1 MVTNDIQMLFF
12 VTEVLLMIKTD
23 RYTVL
28 MMIFFISMKLN
39 VVLPFEVFLGDCCIV
54 LFIVVCE

>member
-1 MVTNDIQMLFF
+1 MVTNDIQILFF
-12 VTEVLLMIKTD
+12 VMEVFLMIKTD

-39 VVLPFEVFLGDCCIV
+39 VVLPF
-54 LFIVVCE
+54 